1 MTLLMN
7 QTICFSAICMC
18 FFSVIVVETTLFV
31 CWCSVTGS
39 LLNHWVQHSVELFN
53 AKAHS
58 LQILSP
64 ILPHLLSSILFCSLL
79 GPPVPRLHVSLIFLL
94 LPIILPNFFII
105 YVCLSPYNK
114 LFYFVFRFFYV
125 ILSQIQ
131 SISRPN
137 QNTWLGDRGTRVM
150 WGPRGKE
157 WRLKDLVGLGV
168 GVRHGTRWV

>member
-1 MTLLMN
+1 MLLLLRLHY
-7 QTICFSAICMC
+7 
-18 FFSVIVVETTLFV
+18 LFV
-31 CWCSVTGS
+31 GFQNAKNLEVWGSVTGS
-39 LLNHWVQHSVELFN
+39 LLYHWVQHSVELFN

-94 LPIILPNFFII
+94 LPIILPNFFL
-105 YVCLSPYNK
+105 LSMPAYHPTRNY
-114 LFYFVFRFFYV
+114 FYFVFRFFYV

-137 QNTWLGDRGTRVM
+137 QNTWLGDRRTRVM

-168 GVRHGTRWV
+168 GVRRRTRWV